1 MASRLLKKTEDD
13 VVRRPVR
20 SRGRDFVLQQPPG
33 SDESLTTGRSSRL
46 FAVWTTREL
55 VVAAVL
61 SVAIGVIFWAW
72 GLLFTAVFSLIPFP
86 PQYVTVGLWMMGGL
100 LVPYVIRRP
109 GAAFFGEVVAA
120 FVSMA
125 LGNQWGILTMASG
138 LVQGFGAEVVFAA
151 WRWRRFGGLP
161 LYLAAALAGAFS
173 IILDTFVWSYYQ
185 TYTWSSILFAAIL
198 CVVSSVI
205 LGGGLSQ
212 LLGQALARTGV
223 LSGLEIAKGRVRRI

>member
-1 MASRLLKKTEDD
+1 MASSDAPTNG
-13 VVRRPVR
+13 RP
-20 SRGRDFVLQQPPG
+20 GA
-33 SDESLTTGRSSRL
+33 ELTPSAGLGQL
-46 FAVWTTREL
+46 FAGWTTREL

-72 GLLFTAVFSLIPFP
+72 GLLYTAVLVLIPFP
-86 PQYVTVGLWMMGGL
+86 AQYLSVGLWMMGGL
-100 LVPYVIRRP
+100 LVPYIVRRP

-138 LVQGFGAEVVFAA
+138 LVQGFGAELVFAA
-151 WRWRRFGGLP
+151 WRWKRFGGLP
-161 LYLAAALAGAFS
+161 LYGAAALAGAFS

-185 TYTWSSILFAAIL
+185 AYTWGSILVAGVV

-205 LGGGLSQ
+205 LGGGLSH

-223 LSGLEIAKGRVRRI
+223 LTGLEIAKGTVKRI